1 MSTENKAID
10 NMWDVFLFPITGLFS
25 LLPSSVTKRIK
36 RIPIDFIWFCLKIIW
51 MILFWS
57 YVATLVW
64 PYFLKLSFV
73 MDLYV
78 FCAGRVLSWY
88 LYLRLLWEGTTFS
101 PLGMFFSAYS
111 AVMIGFKTVL
121 SFSSVKPKQ
130 SNSLIS
136 KLVSTFPASLNGYI
150 GERAMKG
157 SELIPAQQLPSFQ
170 CFIHRAVDGE
180 AKEFLG
186 MGFRIENAIL
196 TAYHVLAGYDQFVI
210 TTNVSSIVVDADKA
224 RGFPMEDVAYFL
236 LEERDFSMLGMAKAT
251 LLEHAVPDDHPIYCQ
266 IFGPGTPVSYTMGTV
281 ESAKNFG
288 KVVYSGSTGKGFSGS
303 PYIIHKQV
311 VGMHLGAGV
320 LNLGVDA
327 AFLRMLLSTSPED
340 TEDWLMQE
348 LERDVLKGK
357 KVEWRHSPGD
367 PEEVYVKRQ
376 GRYFVMAAED
386 FFDRYQPHS
395 YVETLSGVNA
405 RLSPTYDD
413 SKNESQ
419 APGLLN
425 ANAGAVG
432 TTLENEF
439 SAPSHAS
446 NQPSLTPMPINPTAG
461 MILNTEVPAQMPVL
475 RNEVSSSM
483 WKNTSFQPEKSQPRK
498 QRWRKKRS
506 QRLSGSSQPGSPG
519 LEMIR

>member
-1 MSTENKAID
+1 M
-10 NMWDVFLFPITGLFS
+10 
-25 LLPSSVTKRIK
+25 
-36 RIPIDFIWFCLKIIW
+36 
-51 MILFWS
+51 
-57 YVATLVW
+57 ATLMW
-64 PYFLKLSFV
+64 PLLLKLRIV
-73 MDLYV
+73 MDVYASCVGYFHCWYV
-78 FCAGRVLSWY
+78 FVIQ
-88 LYLRLLWEGTTFS
+88 LWEEATFS
-101 PLGMFFSAYS
+101 PLGILFSIYSLAMICFRFVWGLFFTKS
-111 AVMIGFKTVL
+111 
-121 SFSSVKPKQ
+121 KP
-130 SNSLIS
+130 SNSLIHS
-136 KLVSTFPASLNGYI
+136 LMSTFPPNLNGYI

-170 CFIHRAVDGE
+170 CFIHRAVGGE
-180 AKEFLG
+180 AREFLG

-210 TTNVSSIVVDADKA
+210 TTNMSSMVVEADKA

-236 LEERDFSMLGMAKAT
+236 LEERDFSMLGMAKAS

-327 AFLRMLLSTSPED
+327 AFLRMLLSTLPED

-367 PEEVYVKRQ
+367 PEEVFVKRQ
-376 GRYFVMAAED
+376 GRYFTMAAED
-386 FFDRYQPHS
+386 FFDRYQPQS

-413 SKNESQ
+413 SKNESP
-419 APGLLN
+419 APGLSS
-425 ANAGAVG
+425 ANAGANG
-432 TTLENEF
+432 RTSENES
-439 SAPSHAS
+439 SAAILVNTQQNPI
-446 NQPSLTPMPINPTAG
+446 PTPINPMAG
-461 MILNTEVPAQMPVL
+461 MKLNSEVPVQMPAL
-475 RNEVSSSM
+475 QNEVSSSM
-483 WKNTSFQPEKSQPRK
+483 WRNTSFQPEKSQSRK
-498 QRWRKKRS
+498 QRWRKRRS
-506 QRLSGSSQPGSPG
+506 QQLSGSSQPGSPG
-519 LEMIR
+519 LELVR